1 MPALA
6 RVFVLVFT
14 CLHGEISF
22 APAIQMFADLVCL
35 LPAFQPQS
43 YLSPLTVPAEARD
56 FSWKERLKRNH
67 RDKGRVQPSLACAD
81 AQEGEEGE

>member
-6 RVFVLVFT
+6 QAFVLVFT

-22 APAIQMFADLVCL
+22 APAIQMFADLICL
-35 LPAFQPQS
+35 LPAFQPQ
-43 YLSPLTVPAEARD
+43 LPVTTQVPAEARD